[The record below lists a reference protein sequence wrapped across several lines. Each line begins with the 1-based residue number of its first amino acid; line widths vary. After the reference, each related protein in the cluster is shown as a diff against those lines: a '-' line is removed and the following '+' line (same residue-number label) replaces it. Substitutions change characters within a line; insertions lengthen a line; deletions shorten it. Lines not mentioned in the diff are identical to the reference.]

1 MKIKD
6 VKEIKVLYDSILVK
20 FVKPKETKKE
30 EKYETSEGGIIVPK
44 SNDSMGVGSPQE
56 NALIFGEVVS
66 VGHGYVNT
74 KDQSQTVDLQVKEG
88 NWVIIDTRNNANNT
102 IFKSEDKNIEYRL
115 VREQNILTVCD
126 DEKALKESFEIEENK
141 GE

>member
-20 FVKPKETKKE
+20 FVTPKETKKE

-44 SNDSMGVGSPQE
+44 SPEGPGTPQE

-74 KDQSQTVDLQVKEG
+74 KDQSQTVDLQIKKG

-102 IFKSEDKNIEYRL
+102 IFKSDDENIEYRL
-115 VREQNILTVCD
+115 VREQNILTVCE
-126 DEKALKESFEIEENK
+126 DEKTLKKSFEIEENK